1 MKCLVSQGC
10 SDAGHGSCCSGHEAV
25 PVSVDAQVVPVD
37 PGQSGGE
44 VRGVPV
50 NTARGPQLTSQTLKT
65 NRKLVKDQEDLSVYL
80 LNVDHRLQ
88 VTEEDLPQQADVG
101 DGQSQGVNLAEPL
114 LIRKGWNVSPQLL
127 KCRVDAG
134 AAKIE

>member
-1 MKCLVSQGC
+1 MKYLVSQGC

-50 NTARGPQLTSQTLKT
+50 NAARGPQLTSQTLKT
-65 NRKLVKDQEDLSVYL
+65 NQEYSQRPV
-80 LNVDHRLQ
+80 RCQ
-88 VTEEDLPQQADVG
+88 CLPAQCRPQAP
-101 DGQSQGVNLAEPL
+101 SH
-114 LIRKGWNVSPQLL
+114 
-127 KCRVDAG
+127 
-134 AAKIE
+134 